1 MFPIRDHNPSE
12 RVPFVTYAL
21 VVMNALVFLY
31 MWPLY
36 GTIAASQIFVDYG
49 LIPNRL
55 SYGFAPETL
64 ITSMFVHG
72 GFMHFAG
79 NMLFLWIFGDNL
91 EDMLAMSGSCC
102 FIWPPGSPQHFCNM
116 PRTPAVRFR

>member
-21 VVMNALVFLY
+21 VGMNALIFLY

-36 GTIAASQIFVDYG
+36 GTTGASRVFVDYG
-49 LIPNRL
+49 MIPARL
-55 SYGFAPETL
+55 SQGGGFETL

-79 NMLFLWIFGDNL
+79 NMLFLWVFGDNL
-91 EDMLAMSGSCC
+91 EDMLG
-102 FIWPPGSPQHFCNM
+102 H
-116 PRTPAVRFR
+116 VRFLLFYLATGVAAA